1 MRRFQNPSAGPTP
14 AAFATLAAIAALTSF
29 ALAPRTAEA
38 QSGSILDRMRE
49 RAAERA
55 QSQTENEAGERV
67 DSAVDKTVDCAF
79 NPIEC
84 AKKAPAPGTT
94 PTSTQTP
101 PAGTPGATPAA
112 DATEWY
118 AESQGKRVGPMP
130 RGELDALVTRGEVKP
145 ETLVWREGMSGW
157 TAAGSVDELAPA
169 FKKVP
174 PPLPPQRSG
183 PPPLPSR

>member
-1 MRRFQNPSAGPTP
+1 MTR
-14 AAFATLAAIAALTSF
+14 FATWTKGVAPTVVAPLAVLT
-29 ALAPRTAEA
+29 ALATIVLAPPTAQA
-38 QSGSILDRMRE
+38 QAGSILDRMRE
-49 RAAERA
+49 RAAARA
-55 QSQTENEAGERV
+55 QTRTENEAGERV
-67 DSAVDKTVDCAF
+67 DAAVDKSVDCAYD
-79 NPIEC
+79 PIEC
-84 AKKAPAPGTT
+84 AKKVPTPGTK
-94 PTSTQTP
+94 PNSTETP
-101 PAGTPGATPAA
+101 PASAPGAAPAA
-112 DATEWY
+112 DTAQWY